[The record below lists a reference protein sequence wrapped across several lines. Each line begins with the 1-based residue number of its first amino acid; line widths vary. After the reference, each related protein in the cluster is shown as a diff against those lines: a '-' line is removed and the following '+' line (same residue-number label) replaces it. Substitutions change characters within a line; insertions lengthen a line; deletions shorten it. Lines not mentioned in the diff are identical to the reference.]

1 MRKSLR
7 YSYSA
12 YGLGIRSFVPL
23 SDLVE
28 SDLSDDVTVKEGRV
42 IGSKAFKALRVAKV
56 FERPGF
62 KSSVS
67 PEGIV
72 IELDKV
78 GAFFI
83 RNGTDVL
90 VEPQPGVPIEDLQP
104 FLTGPILAILLHQRG
119 LMVL

>member
-1 MRKSLR
+1 MTLIIMRKSLR
-7 YSYSA
+7 YSYLA
-12 YGLGIRSFVPL
+12 YGLGIRSFAPL

-28 SDLSDDVTVKEGRV
+28 SNLPDDVTVKQGRV

-67 PEGIV
+67 PDGIV
-72 IELDKV
+72 LELNKV

-90 VEPQPGVPIEDLQP
+90 VEPERGVRSLGNGNQYRVGRCELE
-104 FLTGPILAILLHQRG
+104 
-119 LMVL
+119 